1 MIFNK
6 IVNIKN
12 KILSKRLDAR
22 REKIAK
28 DWSFLTEHDCD
39 CHDSYNPH
47 VEMYTMSWLNP
58 ATNKLENITAEHPI
72 PNKKSI
78 VTNCARN
85 LDVVVKGANREQAQ
99 RAANWLL
106 REHNKQNLNHGAY
119 HE

>member
-1 MIFNK
+1 MRINVLARIKSIF
-6 IVNIKN
+6 
-12 KILSKRLDAR
+12 SRSRSDAR
-22 REKIAK
+22 REKIAQ

-39 CHDSYNPH
+39 CCDSYNPH

-58 ATNKLENITAEHPI
+58 ATDKLENITAEHPI

-85 LDVVVKGANREQAQ
+85 LDVVVKGANKEQAQ

-106 REHNKQNLNHGAY
+106 REYNAKN
-119 HE
+119 